1 MKIKIR
7 AFFSYEGD
15 FMKTE
20 KQEIFETYCEYIF
33 VKGWSKEKA
42 FKKISRFYNVFIS
55 TLEKWYEEENWEQKI
70 TDEDWQARAIAKNE
84 VRLKRKEKGRMRR
97 KKEQQAIEEEKA
109 KKEEDRGKLLNR
121 GKRFKRYRC
130 PNCSLPIE
138 ECTCGYF
145 DDLTRHINDKP
156 EMNNDA
162 ESNLSS
168 KVPKNGEN
176 SSFGADVSV
185 GGKKSGFGAVVSSE
199 KKSSSKPK
207 VSKSIKKS
215 KKEKDILKKTSK
227 TSIQL
232 SANQEKI
239 LSEISDS
246 IKGGYKFI
254 VLEANEGNSDIAVKL
269 AKNFDS
275 SIILTS
281 NEKSQMRY
289 ENKYDLGKDSKIHL
303 SNHKSFFDERS
314 RIEKG
319 DLLIIDEAHRLD
331 ENIVDLFSYEISLYE
346 YREKLKNF
354 RYDVKDLPK
363 KDHKI
368 WFNLIKHLSLV
379 DDEIMRVQSCIEE
392 NPENWICSYDTFQD
406 EKLIFYPLNI
416 GNLAKKY
423 WFTMGQVCILISS
436 TILDFDLFVNELGL
450 DSSKVK
456 FIQHDLPINSE
467 KNKIYG
473 RKTANMRKDNLK
485 LLIPIIEEILKKHK
499 AEKGLIITDKRD
511 YSYRISRQIK
521 DQRLMIY
528 DGQDY
533 NNRIKKFNEGFNSV
547 FVTSSLED
555 GIEFP
560 YDQCKFQIIVKEHM
574 YSYNQRS
581 INKDNEYGWYSY
593 KQTVNLVDLLQRP
606 ITSESDYCTTYILD
620 ERILT
625 GITMDILHN
634 KRIPKYIIDLIAD
647 LDMEDN
653 EFVSNSIKKQFGVYY
668 LFDYFPDKKTENKE
682 ILAYKNYDKEFP
694 NRNLEEFNFFTT
706 KLKEAISKLSND
718 IIDSKINRIALI
730 AVPSSTIER
739 NESATMKESIN
750 AIENWYDDGKRQS
763 DFDCKKEIINCG
775 DLLKRVSDVSTS
787 HLSKTSSKERPS
799 YLQHINSIGCETK
812 DVLKM
817 EDAVFIIMDDIS
829 TRGTIMNACEDIL
842 VENGAKKENIF
853 KFAIYKTQSEN
864 ND

>member
-1 MKIKIR
+1 M
-7 AFFSYEGD
+7 F
-15 FMKTE
+15 
-20 KQEIFETYCEYIF
+20 
-33 VKGWSKEKA
+33 
-42 FKKISRFYNVFIS
+42 
-55 TLEKWYEEENWEQKI
+55 
-70 TDEDWQARAIAKNE
+70 
-84 VRLKRKEKGRMRR
+84 
-97 KKEQQAIEEEKA
+97 
-109 KKEEDRGKLLNR
+109 
-121 GKRFKRYRC
+121 C
-130 PNCSLPIE
+130 PNCGMLKSN
-138 ECTCGYF
+138 CVCGYCKNSGKSISNNQKM
-145 DDLTRHINDKP
+145 HKKINDNSESKISISTKKSNKEESIP
-156 EMNNDA
+156 ENI
-162 ESNLSS
+162 
-168 KVPKNGEN
+168 PKTIYLN
-176 SSFGADVSV
+176 SSN
-185 GGKKSGFGAVVSSE
+185 
-199 KKSSSKPK
+199 
-207 VSKSIKKS
+207 
-215 KKEKDILKKTSK
+215 T
-227 TSIQL
+227 
-232 SANQEKI
+232 QEEI

-647 LDMEDN
+647 LDMEDK

-694 NRNLEEFNFFTT
+694 NRNLEEFNFFTI

>member
-1 MKIKIR
+1 M
-7 AFFSYEGD
+7 F
-15 FMKTE
+15 
-20 KQEIFETYCEYIF
+20 
-33 VKGWSKEKA
+33 
-42 FKKISRFYNVFIS
+42 
-55 TLEKWYEEENWEQKI
+55 
-70 TDEDWQARAIAKNE
+70 
-84 VRLKRKEKGRMRR
+84 
-97 KKEQQAIEEEKA
+97 
-109 KKEEDRGKLLNR
+109 
-121 GKRFKRYRC
+121 C
-130 PNCSLPIE
+130 PNCGMLKSN
-138 ECTCGYF
+138 CVCGYCKNSGKSISNNQKM
-145 DDLTRHINDKP
+145 HKKINDNSESKISISTKKSNKEESIP
-156 EMNNDA
+156 ENI
-162 ESNLSS
+162 
-168 KVPKNGEN
+168 PKTIYLN
-176 SSFGADVSV
+176 SSN
-185 GGKKSGFGAVVSSE
+185 
-199 KKSSSKPK
+199 
-207 VSKSIKKS
+207 
-215 KKEKDILKKTSK
+215 T
-227 TSIQL
+227 
-232 SANQEKI
+232 QEEI

-473 RKTANMRKDNLK
+473 RKTVSMRRDNLK

-499 AEKGLIITDKRD
+499 DEKGLIITDKRD

-521 DQRLMIY
+521 DQRLIIY
-528 DGQDY
+528 EGQDY

-647 LDMEDN
+647 LDMEDK

>member
-1 MKIKIR
+1 M
-7 AFFSYEGD
+7 F
-15 FMKTE
+15 
-20 KQEIFETYCEYIF
+20 
-33 VKGWSKEKA
+33 
-42 FKKISRFYNVFIS
+42 
-55 TLEKWYEEENWEQKI
+55 
-70 TDEDWQARAIAKNE
+70 
-84 VRLKRKEKGRMRR
+84 
-97 KKEQQAIEEEKA
+97 
-109 KKEEDRGKLLNR
+109 
-121 GKRFKRYRC
+121 C
-130 PNCSLPIE
+130 PNCGMLKSN
-138 ECTCGYF
+138 CVCGYCKNSGKSISNNQKM
-145 DDLTRHINDKP
+145 HKKINDNSESKISISTKKSNKEESIP
-156 EMNNDA
+156 ENI
-162 ESNLSS
+162 
-168 KVPKNGEN
+168 PKTIYLN
-176 SSFGADVSV
+176 SSN
-185 GGKKSGFGAVVSSE
+185 
-199 KKSSSKPK
+199 
-207 VSKSIKKS
+207 
-215 KKEKDILKKTSK
+215 T
-227 TSIQL
+227 
-232 SANQEKI
+232 QEEI

-289 ENKYDLGKDSKIHL
+289 DNKYDLGKDSKIHL

-647 LDMEDN
+647 LDMEDK

>member
-1 MKIKIR
+1 M
-7 AFFSYEGD
+7 F
-15 FMKTE
+15 
-20 KQEIFETYCEYIF
+20 
-33 VKGWSKEKA
+33 
-42 FKKISRFYNVFIS
+42 
-55 TLEKWYEEENWEQKI
+55 
-70 TDEDWQARAIAKNE
+70 
-84 VRLKRKEKGRMRR
+84 
-97 KKEQQAIEEEKA
+97 
-109 KKEEDRGKLLNR
+109 
-121 GKRFKRYRC
+121 C
-130 PNCSLPIE
+130 PNCGMLKSN
-138 ECTCGYF
+138 CVCGYCKNSGKSISNNQKM
-145 DDLTRHINDKP
+145 HKKINDNSESKISISTKKSNKEESIP
-156 EMNNDA
+156 ENI
-162 ESNLSS
+162 
-168 KVPKNGEN
+168 PKTIYLN
-176 SSFGADVSV
+176 SSN
-185 GGKKSGFGAVVSSE
+185 
-199 KKSSSKPK
+199 
-207 VSKSIKKS
+207 
-215 KKEKDILKKTSK
+215 T
-227 TSIQL
+227 
-232 SANQEKI
+232 QEEI

-289 ENKYDLGKDSKIHL
+289 DNKYDLGKDSKIHL

-521 DQRLMIY
+521 DQRLIIY
-528 DGQDY
+528 EGQDY

-647 LDMEDN
+647 LDMEDK

>member
-1 MKIKIR
+1 M
-7 AFFSYEGD
+7 F
-15 FMKTE
+15 
-20 KQEIFETYCEYIF
+20 
-33 VKGWSKEKA
+33 
-42 FKKISRFYNVFIS
+42 
-55 TLEKWYEEENWEQKI
+55 
-70 TDEDWQARAIAKNE
+70 
-84 VRLKRKEKGRMRR
+84 
-97 KKEQQAIEEEKA
+97 
-109 KKEEDRGKLLNR
+109 
-121 GKRFKRYRC
+121 C
-130 PNCSLPIE
+130 PNCGMLKSN
-138 ECTCGYF
+138 CVCGYCKNSGKSISNKQKMHKKVNH
-145 DDLTRHINDKP
+145 DS
-156 EMNNDA
+156 
-162 ESNLSS
+162 ESKISLST
-168 KVPKNGEN
+168 
-176 SSFGADVSV
+176 
-185 GGKKSGFGAVVSSE
+185 KKSNKEESIPENIPKTIYLHSSN
-199 KKSSSKPK
+199 
-207 VSKSIKKS
+207 
-215 KKEKDILKKTSK
+215 T
-227 TSIQL
+227 
-232 SANQEKI
+232 QEEI

-647 LDMEDN
+647 LDMEDK

>member
-1 MKIKIR
+1 
-7 AFFSYEGD
+7 
-15 FMKTE
+15 
-20 KQEIFETYCEYIF
+20 
-33 VKGWSKEKA
+33 
-42 FKKISRFYNVFIS
+42 
-55 TLEKWYEEENWEQKI
+55 
-70 TDEDWQARAIAKNE
+70 
-84 VRLKRKEKGRMRR
+84 
-97 KKEQQAIEEEKA
+97 
-109 KKEEDRGKLLNR
+109 
-121 GKRFKRYRC
+121 
-130 PNCSLPIE
+130 
-138 ECTCGYF
+138 
-145 DDLTRHINDKP
+145 
-156 EMNNDA
+156 
-162 ESNLSS
+162 
-168 KVPKNGEN
+168 
-176 SSFGADVSV
+176 
-185 GGKKSGFGAVVSSE
+185 
-199 KKSSSKPK
+199 
-207 VSKSIKKS
+207 
-215 KKEKDILKKTSK
+215 
-227 TSIQL
+227 
-232 SANQEKI
+232 
-239 LSEISDS
+239 
-246 IKGGYKFI
+246 
-254 VLEANEGNSDIAVKL
+254 
-269 AKNFDS
+269 
-275 SIILTS
+275 
-281 NEKSQMRY
+281 
-289 ENKYDLGKDSKIHL
+289 
-303 SNHKSFFDERS
+303 
-314 RIEKG
+314 
-319 DLLIIDEAHRLD
+319 
-331 ENIVDLFSYEISLYE
+331 
-346 YREKLKNF
+346 
-354 RYDVKDLPK
+354 
-363 KDHKI
+363 
-368 WFNLIKHLSLV
+368 
-379 DDEIMRVQSCIEE
+379 
-392 NPENWICSYDTFQD
+392 
-406 EKLIFYPLNI
+406 
-416 GNLAKKY
+416 
-423 WFTMGQVCILISS
+423 
-436 TILDFDLFVNELGL
+436 
-450 DSSKVK
+450 
-456 FIQHDLPINSE
+456 
-467 KNKIYG
+467 
-473 RKTANMRKDNLK
+473 
-485 LLIPIIEEILKKHK
+485 
-499 AEKGLIITDKRD
+499 
-511 YSYRISRQIK
+511 
-521 DQRLMIY
+521 
-528 DGQDY
+528 
-533 NNRIKKFNEGFNSV
+533 
-547 FVTSSLED
+547 
-555 GIEFP
+555 
-560 YDQCKFQIIVKEHM
+560 M

-647 LDMEDN
+647 LDMEDK

>member
-1 MKIKIR
+1 M
-7 AFFSYEGD
+7 F
-15 FMKTE
+15 
-20 KQEIFETYCEYIF
+20 
-33 VKGWSKEKA
+33 
-42 FKKISRFYNVFIS
+42 
-55 TLEKWYEEENWEQKI
+55 
-70 TDEDWQARAIAKNE
+70 
-84 VRLKRKEKGRMRR
+84 
-97 KKEQQAIEEEKA
+97 
-109 KKEEDRGKLLNR
+109 
-121 GKRFKRYRC
+121 C
-130 PNCSLPIE
+130 PNCGMLKSN
-138 ECTCGYF
+138 CVCGYCKNSGKSISNKQKM
-145 DDLTRHINDKP
+145 HKKINDNSESKISISTKKSNKEESIP
-156 EMNNDA
+156 ENI
-162 ESNLSS
+162 
-168 KVPKNGEN
+168 PKTIYLN
-176 SSFGADVSV
+176 SSN
-185 GGKKSGFGAVVSSE
+185 
-199 KKSSSKPK
+199 
-207 VSKSIKKS
+207 
-215 KKEKDILKKTSK
+215 T
-227 TSIQL
+227 
-232 SANQEKI
+232 QEEI

-269 AKNFDS
+269 ANNFDS

-473 RKTANMRKDNLK
+473 RKTVSMRRDNLK

-499 AEKGLIITDKRD
+499 DEKGLIITDKRD

-521 DQRLMIY
+521 DQRLIIY
-528 DGQDY
+528 EGQDY

-647 LDMEDN
+647 LDMEDK

>member
-1 MKIKIR
+1 M
-7 AFFSYEGD
+7 F
-15 FMKTE
+15 
-20 KQEIFETYCEYIF
+20 
-33 VKGWSKEKA
+33 
-42 FKKISRFYNVFIS
+42 
-55 TLEKWYEEENWEQKI
+55 
-70 TDEDWQARAIAKNE
+70 
-84 VRLKRKEKGRMRR
+84 
-97 KKEQQAIEEEKA
+97 
-109 KKEEDRGKLLNR
+109 
-121 GKRFKRYRC
+121 C
-130 PNCSLPIE
+130 PNCGMLKSN
-138 ECTCGYF
+138 CVCGYCKNSGKSISNKQKMHKKVNH
-145 DDLTRHINDKP
+145 DS
-156 EMNNDA
+156 
-162 ESNLSS
+162 ESKISLST
-168 KVPKNGEN
+168 
-176 SSFGADVSV
+176 
-185 GGKKSGFGAVVSSE
+185 KKSNKEESIPENIPKTIYLHSSN
-199 KKSSSKPK
+199 
-207 VSKSIKKS
+207 
-215 KKEKDILKKTSK
+215 T
-227 TSIQL
+227 
-232 SANQEKI
+232 QEEI

-289 ENKYDLGKDSKIHL
+289 DNKYDLGKDSKIHL
-303 SNHKSFFDERS
+303 SNHKSFFDEGN

-331 ENIVDLFSYEISLYE
+331 ENIVDLFSYEIPLYE
-346 YREKLKNF
+346 YGEKLKNF

-363 KDHKI
+363 KDYKI

-647 LDMEDN
+647 LDMEDK

-682 ILAYKNYDKEFP
+682 ILAYKDYDKEFP

>member
-1 MKIKIR
+1 M
-7 AFFSYEGD
+7 F
-15 FMKTE
+15 
-20 KQEIFETYCEYIF
+20 
-33 VKGWSKEKA
+33 
-42 FKKISRFYNVFIS
+42 
-55 TLEKWYEEENWEQKI
+55 
-70 TDEDWQARAIAKNE
+70 
-84 VRLKRKEKGRMRR
+84 
-97 KKEQQAIEEEKA
+97 
-109 KKEEDRGKLLNR
+109 
-121 GKRFKRYRC
+121 C
-130 PNCSLPIE
+130 PNCGMLKSN
-138 ECTCGYF
+138 CVCGYCKNSGKSISNNQKM
-145 DDLTRHINDKP
+145 HKKINDNSESKISISTKKSNKEESIP
-156 EMNNDA
+156 ENI
-162 ESNLSS
+162 
-168 KVPKNGEN
+168 PKTIYLN
-176 SSFGADVSV
+176 SSN
-185 GGKKSGFGAVVSSE
+185 
-199 KKSSSKPK
+199 
-207 VSKSIKKS
+207 
-215 KKEKDILKKTSK
+215 T
-227 TSIQL
+227 
-232 SANQEKI
+232 QEEI

-246 IKGGYKFI
+246 IKGGYKII
-254 VLEANEGNSDIAVKL
+254 VLEANEGKSDIAVKL

-275 SIILTS
+275 SRILTS

-289 ENKYDLGKDSKIHL
+289 NKKYELGKNSKINL

-331 ENIVDLFSYEISLYE
+331 ENIVDLFSYEIPLYE
-346 YREKLKNF
+346 YGEKLKNF

-473 RKTANMRKDNLK
+473 RKTVSMRRDNLK

-499 AEKGLIITDKRD
+499 DEKGLIITDKRD

-521 DQRLMIY
+521 DQRLIIY
-528 DGQDY
+528 EGQDY

-647 LDMEDN
+647 LDMEDK

>member
-1 MKIKIR
+1 M
-7 AFFSYEGD
+7 F
-15 FMKTE
+15 
-20 KQEIFETYCEYIF
+20 
-33 VKGWSKEKA
+33 
-42 FKKISRFYNVFIS
+42 
-55 TLEKWYEEENWEQKI
+55 
-70 TDEDWQARAIAKNE
+70 
-84 VRLKRKEKGRMRR
+84 
-97 KKEQQAIEEEKA
+97 
-109 KKEEDRGKLLNR
+109 
-121 GKRFKRYRC
+121 C
-130 PNCSLPIE
+130 PNCGMLKSN
-138 ECTCGYF
+138 CVCGYCKNSGKSISNNQKM
-145 DDLTRHINDKP
+145 HKKINDNSESKISISTKKSNKEESIP
-156 EMNNDA
+156 ENI
-162 ESNLSS
+162 
-168 KVPKNGEN
+168 PKTIYLN
-176 SSFGADVSV
+176 SSN
-185 GGKKSGFGAVVSSE
+185 
-199 KKSSSKPK
+199 
-207 VSKSIKKS
+207 
-215 KKEKDILKKTSK
+215 T
-227 TSIQL
+227 
-232 SANQEKI
+232 QEEI

-289 ENKYDLGKDSKIHL
+289 ANKYDLGKDSKIHL
-303 SNHKSFFDERS
+303 SNHKSFFDEGS

-331 ENIVDLFSYEISLYE
+331 ENIVDLFSYEIPLYE
-346 YREKLKNF
+346 YGEKLKNF

-379 DDEIMRVQSCIEE
+379 DDEIMMVQSCIEE

-647 LDMEDN
+647 LDMEDK

>member
-1 MKIKIR
+1 M
-7 AFFSYEGD
+7 F
-15 FMKTE
+15 
-20 KQEIFETYCEYIF
+20 
-33 VKGWSKEKA
+33 
-42 FKKISRFYNVFIS
+42 
-55 TLEKWYEEENWEQKI
+55 
-70 TDEDWQARAIAKNE
+70 
-84 VRLKRKEKGRMRR
+84 
-97 KKEQQAIEEEKA
+97 
-109 KKEEDRGKLLNR
+109 
-121 GKRFKRYRC
+121 C
-130 PNCSLPIE
+130 PNCGMLKSN
-138 ECTCGYF
+138 CVCGYCKNSGKSISNKQKMHKKVNH
-145 DDLTRHINDKP
+145 DS
-156 EMNNDA
+156 
-162 ESNLSS
+162 ESKISLST
-168 KVPKNGEN
+168 
-176 SSFGADVSV
+176 
-185 GGKKSGFGAVVSSE
+185 KKSNKEESIPENIPKTIYLHSSN
-199 KKSSSKPK
+199 
-207 VSKSIKKS
+207 
-215 KKEKDILKKTSK
+215 T
-227 TSIQL
+227 
-232 SANQEKI
+232 QEEI
-239 LSEISDS
+239 LSEIANS
-246 IKGGYKFI
+246 IKEGYKFI

-289 ENKYDLGKDSKIHL
+289 ANKYDLGKDSKIHL

-331 ENIVDLFSYEISLYE
+331 ENIVNLFSYEISLYE

-368 WFNLIKHLSLV
+368 WFNLIKHLSLG

-473 RKTANMRKDNLK
+473 RKTVSMRRDNLK

-499 AEKGLIITDKRD
+499 DEKGLIITDKRD

-521 DQRLMIY
+521 DQRLIIY
-528 DGQDY
+528 EGQDY

-647 LDMEDN
+647 LDMEDK

>member
-1 MKIKIR
+1 M
-7 AFFSYEGD
+7 F
-15 FMKTE
+15 
-20 KQEIFETYCEYIF
+20 
-33 VKGWSKEKA
+33 
-42 FKKISRFYNVFIS
+42 
-55 TLEKWYEEENWEQKI
+55 
-70 TDEDWQARAIAKNE
+70 
-84 VRLKRKEKGRMRR
+84 
-97 KKEQQAIEEEKA
+97 
-109 KKEEDRGKLLNR
+109 
-121 GKRFKRYRC
+121 C
-130 PNCSLPIE
+130 PNCGMLKSN
-138 ECTCGYF
+138 CVCGYCKNSGKSISNKQKMHKKVNH
-145 DDLTRHINDKP
+145 DS
-156 EMNNDA
+156 
-162 ESNLSS
+162 ESKISLST
-168 KVPKNGEN
+168 
-176 SSFGADVSV
+176 
-185 GGKKSGFGAVVSSE
+185 KKSNKEESIPENIPKTIYLHSSN
-199 KKSSSKPK
+199 
-207 VSKSIKKS
+207 
-215 KKEKDILKKTSK
+215 T
-227 TSIQL
+227 
-232 SANQEKI
+232 QEEI

-289 ENKYDLGKDSKIHL
+289 ENKYDLGKDSKIYL

-368 WFNLIKHLSLV
+368 WFNLIKYLSLV

-473 RKTANMRKDNLK
+473 RKTVSMRRDNLK

-499 AEKGLIITDKRD
+499 DEKGLIITDKRD

-521 DQRLMIY
+521 DQRLIIY
-528 DGQDY
+528 EGQDY

-647 LDMEDN
+647 LDMEDK

>member
-1 MKIKIR
+1 M
-7 AFFSYEGD
+7 F
-15 FMKTE
+15 
-20 KQEIFETYCEYIF
+20 
-33 VKGWSKEKA
+33 
-42 FKKISRFYNVFIS
+42 
-55 TLEKWYEEENWEQKI
+55 
-70 TDEDWQARAIAKNE
+70 
-84 VRLKRKEKGRMRR
+84 
-97 KKEQQAIEEEKA
+97 
-109 KKEEDRGKLLNR
+109 
-121 GKRFKRYRC
+121 C
-130 PNCSLPIE
+130 PNCGMLKSN
-138 ECTCGYF
+138 CVCGYCKNSGKSISNNQKM
-145 DDLTRHINDKP
+145 HKKIND
-156 EMNNDA
+156 NS
-162 ESNLSS
+162 ESKISISTKKSNKEESIP
-168 KVPKNGEN
+168 VNIPKTIYLN
-176 SSFGADVSV
+176 SSN
-185 GGKKSGFGAVVSSE
+185 
-199 KKSSSKPK
+199 
-207 VSKSIKKS
+207 
-215 KKEKDILKKTSK
+215 T
-227 TSIQL
+227 
-232 SANQEKI
+232 QEEI

-289 ENKYDLGKDSKIHL
+289 ANKYDLGKDSKIHL

-331 ENIVDLFSYEISLYE
+331 ENIVNLFSYEISLYE

-499 AEKGLIITDKRD
+499 DEKGLIITDKRD

-521 DQRLMIY
+521 DQRLIIY
-528 DGQDY
+528 EGQDY

-647 LDMEDN
+647 LDMEDK

>member
-1 MKIKIR
+1 M
-7 AFFSYEGD
+7 F
-15 FMKTE
+15 
-20 KQEIFETYCEYIF
+20 
-33 VKGWSKEKA
+33 
-42 FKKISRFYNVFIS
+42 
-55 TLEKWYEEENWEQKI
+55 
-70 TDEDWQARAIAKNE
+70 
-84 VRLKRKEKGRMRR
+84 
-97 KKEQQAIEEEKA
+97 
-109 KKEEDRGKLLNR
+109 
-121 GKRFKRYRC
+121 C
-130 PNCSLPIE
+130 PNCGMLKSN
-138 ECTCGYF
+138 CVCGYCKNSGKSISNNQKM
-145 DDLTRHINDKP
+145 HKKINDNSESKISISTKKSNKEESIP
-156 EMNNDA
+156 ENI
-162 ESNLSS
+162 
-168 KVPKNGEN
+168 PKTIYLN
-176 SSFGADVSV
+176 SSN
-185 GGKKSGFGAVVSSE
+185 
-199 KKSSSKPK
+199 
-207 VSKSIKKS
+207 
-215 KKEKDILKKTSK
+215 T
-227 TSIQL
+227 
-232 SANQEKI
+232 QEEI

-354 RYDVKDLPK
+354 RYNVKDLPK

-647 LDMEDN
+647 LDMEDK

>member
-1 MKIKIR
+1 M
-7 AFFSYEGD
+7 F
-15 FMKTE
+15 
-20 KQEIFETYCEYIF
+20 
-33 VKGWSKEKA
+33 
-42 FKKISRFYNVFIS
+42 
-55 TLEKWYEEENWEQKI
+55 
-70 TDEDWQARAIAKNE
+70 
-84 VRLKRKEKGRMRR
+84 
-97 KKEQQAIEEEKA
+97 
-109 KKEEDRGKLLNR
+109 
-121 GKRFKRYRC
+121 C
-130 PNCSLPIE
+130 PNCGMLKSNCVCSYCKNSGKSISNKQKMHKKVNHDSESKISLS
-138 ECTCGYF
+138 T
-145 DDLTRHINDKP
+145 
-156 EMNNDA
+156 
-162 ESNLSS
+162 
-168 KVPKNGEN
+168 
-176 SSFGADVSV
+176 
-185 GGKKSGFGAVVSSE
+185 KKSNKEESIPENIPKTIYLHSSN
-199 KKSSSKPK
+199 
-207 VSKSIKKS
+207 
-215 KKEKDILKKTSK
+215 T
-227 TSIQL
+227 
-232 SANQEKI
+232 QEEI

-499 AEKGLIITDKRD
+499 DEKGLIITDKRD

-521 DQRLMIY
+521 DQRLIIY
-528 DGQDY
+528 EGQDY

>member
-1 MKIKIR
+1 M
-7 AFFSYEGD
+7 F
-15 FMKTE
+15 
-20 KQEIFETYCEYIF
+20 
-33 VKGWSKEKA
+33 
-42 FKKISRFYNVFIS
+42 
-55 TLEKWYEEENWEQKI
+55 
-70 TDEDWQARAIAKNE
+70 
-84 VRLKRKEKGRMRR
+84 
-97 KKEQQAIEEEKA
+97 
-109 KKEEDRGKLLNR
+109 
-121 GKRFKRYRC
+121 C
-130 PNCSLPIE
+130 PNCGMLKSN
-138 ECTCGYF
+138 CVCGYCKNSGKSISNNQKM
-145 DDLTRHINDKP
+145 HKKINDNSESKISISTKKSNKEESIP
-156 EMNNDA
+156 ENI
-162 ESNLSS
+162 
-168 KVPKNGEN
+168 PKTIYLN
-176 SSFGADVSV
+176 SSN
-185 GGKKSGFGAVVSSE
+185 
-199 KKSSSKPK
+199 
-207 VSKSIKKS
+207 
-215 KKEKDILKKTSK
+215 T
-227 TSIQL
+227 
-232 SANQEKI
+232 QEEI

-331 ENIVDLFSYEISLYE
+331 ENIVDLFSYEIPLYE
-346 YREKLKNF
+346 YGEKLKNF

-499 AEKGLIITDKRD
+499 DEKGLIITDKRD

-647 LDMEDN
+647 LDMEDK

>member
-1 MKIKIR
+1 M
-7 AFFSYEGD
+7 F
-15 FMKTE
+15 
-20 KQEIFETYCEYIF
+20 
-33 VKGWSKEKA
+33 
-42 FKKISRFYNVFIS
+42 
-55 TLEKWYEEENWEQKI
+55 
-70 TDEDWQARAIAKNE
+70 
-84 VRLKRKEKGRMRR
+84 
-97 KKEQQAIEEEKA
+97 
-109 KKEEDRGKLLNR
+109 
-121 GKRFKRYRC
+121 C
-130 PNCSLPIE
+130 PNCGMLKSN
-138 ECTCGYF
+138 CVCGYCKNSGKSISNNQKM
-145 DDLTRHINDKP
+145 HKKINDNSESKISISTKKSNKEESIP
-156 EMNNDA
+156 ENI
-162 ESNLSS
+162 
-168 KVPKNGEN
+168 PKTIYLN
-176 SSFGADVSV
+176 SSN
-185 GGKKSGFGAVVSSE
+185 
-199 KKSSSKPK
+199 
-207 VSKSIKKS
+207 
-215 KKEKDILKKTSK
+215 T
-227 TSIQL
+227 
-232 SANQEKI
+232 QEEI

-331 ENIVDLFSYEISLYE
+331 ENIVDLFSYEIPLYE
-346 YREKLKNF
+346 YGEKLKNF

-473 RKTANMRKDNLK
+473 RKTVSMRRDNLK

-499 AEKGLIITDKRD
+499 DEKGLIITDKRD

-521 DQRLMIY
+521 DQRLIIY
-528 DGQDY
+528 EGQDY

-647 LDMEDN
+647 LDMEDK

-668 LFDYFPDKKTENKE
+668 LFDYFPDKKN
-682 ILAYKNYDKEFP
+682 
-694 NRNLEEFNFFTT
+694 
-706 KLKEAISKLSND
+706 
-718 IIDSKINRIALI
+718 
-730 AVPSSTIER
+730 
-739 NESATMKESIN
+739 
-750 AIENWYDDGKRQS
+750 
-763 DFDCKKEIINCG
+763 
-775 DLLKRVSDVSTS
+775 
-787 HLSKTSSKERPS
+787 
-799 YLQHINSIGCETK
+799 
-812 DVLKM
+812 
-817 EDAVFIIMDDIS
+817 
-829 TRGTIMNACEDIL
+829 
-842 VENGAKKENIF
+842 
-853 KFAIYKTQSEN
+853 
-864 ND
+864 